1 MTTPL
6 PRNEMKDED
15 VVRQICEWC
24 LDDEEWQKEF
34 IKDSAAYPWRYF
46 ACVAE
51 FGLSENVIELQ
62 LVVGD
67 RGVKQFQRIPLTQ
80 FLMSPETVRVC
91 IEKAEGRFVEGE
103 SAAQTTRMEW
113 HLGRIASCE
122 IDMCSRLDYYR
133 THFLSSGQK

>member
-24 LDDEEWQKEF
+24 LEDEKWIATF
-34 IKDSAAYPWRYF
+34 IPTIYAVRCFDGIEVDPPAISEPTIEILVCLKD
-46 ACVAE
+46 C
-51 FGLSENVIELQ
+51 NQ
-62 LVVGD
+62 LTIFD
-67 RGVKQFQRIPLTQ
+67 IPLTQ
-80 FLMSPETVRVC
+80 FLLSPDTVRVC
-91 IEKAEGRFVEGE
+91 IAKAEGGYAERCEL
-103 SAAQTTRMEW
+103 TNRITW